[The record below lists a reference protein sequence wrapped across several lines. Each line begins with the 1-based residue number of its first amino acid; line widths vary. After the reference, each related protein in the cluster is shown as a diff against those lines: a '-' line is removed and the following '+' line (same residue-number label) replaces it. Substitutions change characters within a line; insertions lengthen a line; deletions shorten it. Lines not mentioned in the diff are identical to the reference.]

1 VDPLDSI
8 ADYGTDALRYALL
21 TSSARGLGEI
31 GFMYV
36 HVNICQ
42 PCVQIDQGLRVGKI
56 LRRIETVQSGRGEHI
71 RKRRSKVPG
80 MDVPISKGMLENAKA
95 ANTVL
100 ISNLINFSSNLSCNM
115 INMPVLISS
124 SHVKSHSLTVYAE
137 RLLRTKS
144 GTSDDSSSQSMRR
157 QLAPFR
163 LSSAQHSH
171 MIYHLINMLLTFS

>member
-1 VDPLDSI
+1 
-8 ADYGTDALRYALL
+8 
-21 TSSARGLGEI
+21 
-31 GFMYV
+31 
-36 HVNICQ
+36 
-42 PCVQIDQGLRVGKI
+42 
-56 LRRIETVQSGRGEHI
+56 
-71 RKRRSKVPG
+71 

-100 ISNLINFSSNLSCNM
+100 ISNLITPLMQHDQHASVD
-115 INMPVLISS
+115 I
-124 SHVKSHSLTVYAE
+124 VKSHSLTVYAE

-171 MIYHLINMLLTFS
+171 MIYHLHDKYVFNLF